1 MAFFFGEIMSENAFK
16 NLINPSVVKK
26 TSQIFHE
33 TYPSFNRKRFEK
45 ISQHL
50 SELELKQRVL
60 LVTKA
65 LREELPQD
73 FLSDKKIL
81 EDVLATKKLS
91 GFELWPISEYISQY
105 GTEDFDASMDLMY
118 QLTQHFTSE
127 FAIRPF
133 LKINPQKILQKLK
146 SWVND
151 ESVHVRRWISEGT
164 RPLLPWGGHIQS
176 FITQPATLHLLE
188 KLKYDDELYVRKSV
202 ANHLNDISKH
212 HPELVIKLLGN
223 WIKESPQIHLNKIQW
238 IKKHALRT
246 LIKKGNKNALALMGV
261 NQDSQF
267 KVGALKLN
275 QKNFEL
281 GDTLEFEFWVESG
294 SKKSEHLIVD
304 YLLGFVK
311 SNGEVGFKVFKLK
324 NCKIDSGGKIHFEK
338 AHQLKKITTMKF
350 YSGRHQL
357 SIQVNGKI
365 LKSTSWT
372 FNP

>member
-1 MAFFFGEIMSENAFK
+1 MSENAFK

-26 TSQIFHE
+26 TSQVFHE
-33 TYPSFNRKRFEK
+33 IYPSFNRKRFEK

-50 SELELKQRVL
+50 SDLELKQRVL

-73 FLSDKKIL
+73 FLADKKIL
-81 EDVLATKKLS
+81 EDVLATKRLS
-91 GFELWPISEYISQY
+91 GFELWPLSEYISQY
-105 GTEDFDASMDLMY
+105 GTEHFEASMDLMY

-133 LKINPQKILQKLK
+133 LKINPQKILRKLK

-164 RPLLPWGGHIQS
+164 RPLLPWAGHIPS
-176 FITQPATLHLLE
+176 FIAEPATLHLLE
-188 KLKYDDELYVRKSV
+188 ELKYDEELYVRKSV
-202 ANHLNDISKH
+202 ANHLNDIAKH
-212 HPELVIKLLGN
+212 HPELVIKILGD
-223 WIKESPQIHLNKIQW
+223 WVKKSPEIHLDKIQW

-267 KVGALKLN
+267 TVGGLKLN

-281 GDTLEFEFWVESG
+281 GETLKFEFWVESG
-294 SKKSEHLIVD
+294 SKKSERLIVD
-304 YLLGFVK
+304 YVIGFMK

-324 NCKIDSGGKIHFEK
+324 SCEMDSGGKIHFLK

-350 YSGRHQL
+350 YPGRHQL

-365 LKSTSWT
+365 LKSTSWN
-372 FNP
+372 FDP